1 MKVDAA
7 LHNYIQGICNC
18 TNFKVNAS
26 LLKCID
32 NGRALYTVQLSGSMV
47 DEILQLWSDYKM
59 NDSQAIDI
67 GVANISLCN
76 NNCFIYDQMI
86 STASTITV
94 PYYLIISFAMLSTI
108 THGFDCS
115 SGLCDEGM

>member
-32 NGRALYTVQLSGSMV
+32 NERALYTVQLSGPV
-47 DEILQLWSDYKM
+47 HVADEILQSRSDY
-59 NDSQAIDI
+59 DSQAIDI

-76 NNCFIYDQMI
+76 NNCLIYDQRI
-86 STASTITV
+86 STASTMTV
-94 PYYLIISFAMLSTI
+94 PTYLIISFAVLSTF
-108 THGFDCS
+108 THSFDCS